1 MDVHVPN
8 GDFSIQIA
16 QEPMWLPDY
25 AVVNLAPM
33 SQQLRFATK
42 EFFNSNL
49 SDKNKEV
56 FVRNQGMVF
65 CTSYMEKDPNRYE
78 GNIKRIKKNR

>member
-1 MDVHVPN
+1 
-8 GDFSIQIA
+8 
-16 QEPMWLPDY
+16 
-25 AVVNLAPM
+25 M

-56 FVRNQGMVF
+56 FVRNQEMVF